1 MKKTNLLQQVIIG
14 LLVGLFILPGNVVA
28 QFGGPVT
35 VVADTSPTTVAV
47 AANTGKSFVE
57 DLKRNIGEAKE
68 WIAEGERREREV
80 EHWIAELASLGG
92 IMDRAEEMIANKDS
106 MIRSMSNL
114 GQTIRGII
122 QLKDQIESLVR
133 RRIIALKNIDD
144 RLRSGIFNMDANLA
158 DLEEYIRNGLGRG
171 SESKLNNLERLAQM
185 DVELQRWYEELQ
197 RCLYKK
203 MIAQKQVIEDR
214 KNLDAELAKPE
225 KERSVPTINAA
236 KDELSMLDTHIEQL
250 ETRISELTS
259 LIEERCKRYKVKMKD
274 MGDFAR
280 QVEANQQAWREF
292 LNVNQEALKEL
303 EEYQKKPSR
312 LPNGG
317 QQ

>member
-1 MKKTNLLQQVIIG
+1 MKTPKLYQQVILG
-14 LLVGLFILPGNVVA
+14 LLIGMFIVPANVVA

-57 DLKRNIGEAKE
+57 DLKRNIQEAKE
-68 WIAEGERREREV
+68 WIEQQEQRAREI
-80 EHWIAELASLGG
+80 EHWIQEMASLGG
-92 IMDRAEEMIANKDS
+92 ILDRAEEMIANKDS

-122 QLKDQIESLVR
+122 QLKDQIESFVR

-203 MIAQKQVIEDR
+203 MIAQKQVVADR
-214 KNLDAELAKPE
+214 KTLDDEIAKPE

-250 ETRISELTS
+250 DTRISELTS
-259 LIEERCKRYKVKMKD
+259 LIEERCKRYKMKMKD
-274 MGDFAR
+274 MSDFAR
-280 QVEANQQAWREF
+280 QIEANQQAWKDF

-303 EEYQKKPSR
+303 EAYQKTPSKQPR
-312 LPNGG
+312 GL
-317 QQ
+317 Q